1 MDMAVS
7 YARTSQNPP
16 QTLSD
21 TIRPEHLDVV
31 APVLTLYVFPQHRN
45 TLVLF
50 FKMKIPLKG

>member
-1 MDMAVS
+1 MAVS

-31 APVLTLYVFPQHRN
+31 ASVLTLYVFPQHRN

-50 FKMKIPLKG
+50 FKMKIPLKR